1 MPCVNDEPEF
11 CEMAAQWADKHI
23 GELLSAEAL
32 TVNPTL
38 AVGNL
43 DVNHHHH
50 DHGNGHHHHH

>member
-1 MPCVNDEPEF
+1 
-11 CEMAAQWADKHI
+11 MAAQWADKHI